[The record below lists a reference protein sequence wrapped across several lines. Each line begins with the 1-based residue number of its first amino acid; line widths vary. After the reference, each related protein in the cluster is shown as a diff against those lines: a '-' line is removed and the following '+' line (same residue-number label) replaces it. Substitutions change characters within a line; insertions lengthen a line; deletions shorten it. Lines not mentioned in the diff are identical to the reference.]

1 MLDQPN
7 AEEILEVV
15 ARMLREQLTGQVPA
29 SAAFQARVAA
39 NALDLVRRQ
48 IADGDR
54 LERESHARLRA
65 LLGHDGQADALEREL
80 CERIRERR
88 LDASTTRPARPPD
101 GPARWTRCRSTSR
114 ATPLPPRRAAGADNN
129 PGVNGHGLQPA
140 GRAGRLSW
148 REPRPFIDRDQ
159 AAAGAGRQRALLRP
173 PPRMGAHRFRQ
184 RRPAAPR
191 MGGAAGKAKKIA
203 DKAGFYRF

>member
-88 LDASTTRPARPPD
+88 LDASTPGLMEHLMA
-101 GPARWTRCRSTSR
+101 STLAKMSIDQPSY
-114 ATPLPPRRAAGADNN
+114 ASYRRALDNK
-129 PGVNGHGLQPA
+129 
-140 GRAGRLSW
+140 
-148 REPRPFIDRDQ
+148 E
-159 AAAGAGRQRALLRP
+159 
-173 PPRMGAHRFRQ
+173 
-184 RRPAAPR
+184 
-191 MGGAAGKAKKIA
+191 
-203 DKAGFYRF
+203 